1 MDLTLNRFR
10 PKFVFLPSTAAKCKQ
25 KDAQGGS
32 MINPETGKAFTRSDA
47 CAGIGATVGYNK
59 EAHQKSIED
68 LKRELKSIF
77 QLESR

>member
-1 MDLTLNRFR
+1 
-10 PKFVFLPSTAAKCKQ
+10 
-25 KDAQGGS
+25 